1 MIRSFIMCL
10 TLFMFSSAAKADG
23 MLMIGQGATTCA
35 TYNAELQSSPT
46 REMFYLAWAHGYMS
60 AINARNTQT
69 DTSVDLS
76 SQLDTRAQNQ
86 FLRGFCM
93 ANPDKWFV
101 FGVMELMGILGK
113 T

>member
-1 MIRSFIMCL
+1 MKKIFIVSF
-10 TLFMFSSAAKADG
+10 TLFMFSFGAKADE
-23 MLMIGQGATTCA
+23 MLMIGRGATTCA
-35 TYNAELQSSPT
+35 TYTAEIQNTPT
-46 REMFYLAWAHGYMS
+46 QAMNYLAWAHGYMS

-76 SQLDTRAQNQ
+76 SSLDTRAQNQ

-101 FGVMELMGILGK
+101 FGVMELMALLGK